1 MNALSRREEE
11 TLLKTTKARALKECD
26 VVVKEFAECA
36 SGRTVSIAWA
46 CRDKLK
52 VVQDCMLQF
61 TGPEPMEKVRKEYL
75 RLRNQ
80 QREEQQLSK
89 AASGQE

>member
-26 VVVKEFAECA
+26 PIVKEFAECA
-36 SGRTVSIAWA
+36 AGRTVTVAWA
-46 CRDKLK
+46 CRDKYKK
-52 VVQDCMLQF
+52 VEECMMQY
-61 TGPEPMEKVRKEYL
+61 TCPEAMAVVREEYL

-80 QREEQQLSK
+80 QE
-89 AASGQE
+89 ASVPPS

>member
-1 MNALSRREEE
+1 M
-11 TLLKTTKARALKECD
+11 
-26 VVVKEFAECA
+26 
-36 SGRTVSIAWA
+36 SIYIL
-46 CRDKLK
+46 DS
-52 VVQDCMLQF
+52 